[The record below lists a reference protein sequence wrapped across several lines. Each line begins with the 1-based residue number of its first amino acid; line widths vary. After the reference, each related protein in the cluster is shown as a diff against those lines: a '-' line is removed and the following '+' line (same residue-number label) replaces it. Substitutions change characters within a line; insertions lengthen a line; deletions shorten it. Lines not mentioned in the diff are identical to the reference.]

1 MYINIYIK
9 ETKKERK
16 KENKIKRNE
25 HLSSGPLPQRPGS
38 PSSVTRSR
46 APRMFL
52 HHGPAHQ
59 GHYSSSKPPSTHVAW
74 ISATARR
81 RRPFKHQHTRS
92 NPKLCSALL
101 TSCLHCAALG
111 VASPRTSRAGALP
124 SRHPC
129 SPPEL
134 CCLLQG
140 RICHP
145 FTFPFML
152 MRVIWPSH
160 HARRASRRAF
170 TARSPVP

>member
-1 MYINIYIK
+1 M
-9 ETKKERK
+9 
-16 KENKIKRNE
+16 
-25 HLSSGPLPQRPGS
+25 L
-38 PSSVTRSR
+38 
-46 APRMFL
+46 L

-59 GHYSSSKPPSTHVAW
+59 RHYSSSKPPSTTSHGSRQPPVVDAP
-74 ISATARR
+74 SNTSTL
-81 RRPFKHQHTRS
+81 HTRS

-129 SPPEL
+129 PPPEL

-160 HARRASRRAF
+160 HARRVRWRATAASRRAF